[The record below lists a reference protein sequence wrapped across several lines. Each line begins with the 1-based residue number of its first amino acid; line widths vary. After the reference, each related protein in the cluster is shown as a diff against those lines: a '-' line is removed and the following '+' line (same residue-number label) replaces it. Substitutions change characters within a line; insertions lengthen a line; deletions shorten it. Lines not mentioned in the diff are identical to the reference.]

1 MSRPLRTAA
10 LVPAALTSVRTA
22 LADPS
27 VWVRLLR
34 VTGFRP
40 HGAPLGPLRAG
51 ATATFSSDRPW
62 IPRRATITVLRV
74 DSTAGPVVRIGV
86 GRRLAVELVPHPVD
100 VPGAGVLLTLDLSH
114 RRGSR
119 RRAVRLAETLLGLV
133 TVSAHDPAVVVAGA
147 IVADGRLLGARR
159 TRPAEL
165 AGRWELPGGRVEPG
179 ETEQEALVREL
190 REELGVQVRVGR
202 QIAPETPAG
211 PGLVLRA
218 FVAELLD
225 GEPTPVGPDPAH
237 DQVRWFALSDNAEI
251 DQVQWLE
258 ADEPLVRGLLS
269 VR

>member
-1 MSRPLRTAA
+1 MSPPLRTAA

-22 LADPS
+22 LLDPS

-34 VTGFRP
+34 VTGFRLN
-40 HGAPLGPLRAG
+40 GEPLGPLRSGMSAS
-51 ATATFSSDRPW
+51 FRPDRPGF
-62 IPRRATITVLRV
+62 PRRASVTVL
-74 DSTAGPVVRIGV
+74 DDQGPVMRVRIG
-86 GRRLAVELVPHPVD
+86 RRLSLDLVPHPVD

-119 RRAVRLAETLLGLV
+119 RRAVRLAETLLGLI

-147 IVADGRLLGARR
+147 IIADGRLLGARR

-179 ETEQEALVREL
+179 ETEQEALIREL
-190 REELGVQVRVGR
+190 REELGVLVRVGR
-202 QIAPETPAG
+202 QVAPETPAG

-225 GEPTPVGPDPAH
+225 GEPTPVGPDPTH
-237 DQVRWFALSDNAEI
+237 DEIRWFALDQAADI
-251 DQVQWLE
+251 DAVEWLE